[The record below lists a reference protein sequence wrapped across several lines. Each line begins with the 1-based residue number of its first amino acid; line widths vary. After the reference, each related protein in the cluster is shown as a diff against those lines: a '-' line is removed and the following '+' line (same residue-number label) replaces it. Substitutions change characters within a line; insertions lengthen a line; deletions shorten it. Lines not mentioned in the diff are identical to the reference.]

1 MDPETPFVEDDNT
14 PEDPDAGG
22 MALVAVVMILVILL
36 VCIGICAASYL

>member
-1 MDPETPFVEDDNT
+1 MDPETPFVEDDNKA
-14 PEDPDAGG
+14 EDPDAGG